1 MSGEAVRVVVFR
13 LGEEL
18 YACDVLRVEE
28 VVEGAP
34 IHPLPDVPPPFAGV
48 LRLRGALVPVLDVAP
63 ALGLRLAS
71 AEPAVLIVESETGR
85 LGIAVDEAREV
96 AALPVSELRDAP
108 GAEQDEEVTGVAR
121 VGGEL
126 VTLLDLGAVLGE
138 KLIQKTREP
147 S

>member
-1 MSGEAVRVVVFR
+1 MSGDAVRVVVFR
-13 LGEEL
+13 LGGEL

-28 VVEGAP
+28 VVVGER
-34 IHPLPDVPPPFAGV
+34 IHPLPDVPPPFIGV

-63 ALGLRLAS
+63 ALGHRLRS
-71 AEPAVLIVESETGR
+71 EEPAVLVVEAEAGR

-96 AALPVSELRDAP
+96 AALPASALRDAP

-121 VGGEL
+121 VGEDL

-138 KLIQKTREP
+138 KLTQTTREP